1 MILEEKVELL
11 TNVVLYGDKIAHLV
25 LSCSL
30 GIDTYNTI
38 FNIMD
43 DFENKP
49 ISSYSFYDVEREFEK
64 NRVDRQTLKSILIIF
79 YSERRFI
86 NTLTNYLK
94 TNYES
99 FGNVSCELVAMYNDL
114 VANLH

>member
-1 MILEEKVELL
+1 MTLEEKVELL
-11 TNVVLYGDKIAHLV
+11 TNVVLYDDKIAHLV

-30 GIDTYNTI
+30 GIGAYNAI

-49 ISSYSFYDVEREFEK
+49 INSYSFDDVEREFK
-64 NRVDRQTLKSILIIF
+64 KKGIDRQTLKSILIIF

-99 FGNVSCELVAMYNDL
+99 FGNVSCELVTMYNDL